1 MQQLGLGSN
10 CCLWTITPIWLNWNW
25 SIMFTVFKLGIYFIA
40 LLELSFS
47 VEAVHFS
54 CLFQTQALRYENVTS
69 KAELDLKM
77 GASELLSN
85 TPPLNCCS
93 AVLFFSHY
101 WRKFSPKRPLQEL
114 SMEILNLSWK
124 AFFFYWEYLLTG
136 WGNFY
141 AVRVWQT
148 VKSLNYLYCLKN
160 VLLNMILLWNDVIMK
175 YNLYNWCI
183 CSNLNFLWRSIK
195 L

>member
-148 VKSLNYLYCLKN
+148 VKSLNYLYLFKEC
-160 VLLNMILLWNDVIMK
+160 IIEYDFIME
-175 YNLYNWCI
+175 WCYYEI
-183 CSNLNFLWRSIK
+183 
-195 L
+195 